1 MNTKTGVNI
10 LFLLFYC
17 GYGMMLLF
25 ILASCKKEEDTVQCD
40 PINIVYSTTASDSCI
55 EKGAITIQSPVGV
68 GYTYKAGN
76 LPFQASP
83 VISSLLPGEHKVF
96 VQTPDGCLDST
107 TIVIAKVAAGPLF
120 TAAKN
125 VFTSYCFPCHT
136 GSNPQAGYDWARSCD
151 ILNQWSRIKARAVD
165 GNPAPMPPSGLI
177 PQAERDKIMNWI
189 NAGHQLED

>member
-1 MNTKTGVNI
+1 MSTTRIKI

-17 GYGMMLLF
+17 CYGLMLLF
-25 ILASCKKEEDTVQCD
+25 IFASCKKDQAAGKCG
-40 PINIVYSTTASDSCI
+40 PMNIVYSTTASDSCV
-55 EKGAITIQSPVGV
+55 EKGTISIQSPIGAD
-68 GYTYKAGN
+68 YTYKAGN
-76 LPFQASP
+76 QPFQASP
-83 VISSLLPGEHKVF
+83 IISFLLPGEHKVF
-96 VQTPDGCLDST
+96 VKTPDGCLDST
-107 TIVIAKVAAGPLF
+107 TIVIAKVTAGPLF

-136 GSNPQAGYDWARSCD
+136 GSNPQAGHDWARSCD

-177 PQAERDKIMNWI
+177 PPAERDKIMNWI